1 MGCTLAPVG
10 RPTMSASAP
19 GCFSNFH
26 TYGAGAIEFCALF
39 VIGSSMKILC
49 KSRLQLTTIWCQSAQ
64 ANPSSSLRKCH
75 IVFCDGPQKSH
86 NNFGALLNTPHLIG
100 VKVCYRVS
108 NPAFLSYCRTWSTT
122 TWPLSLLKCRVS
134 SLWKERECI
143 WQYKFLDEPLS
154 FVKCK
159 MTPLVIYK
167 YNTLCLSWYL
177 RSFLSFYGK
186 RINRTNQLAG

>member
-1 MGCTLAPVG
+1 M
-10 RPTMSASAP
+10 
-19 GCFSNFH
+19 
-26 TYGAGAIEFCALF
+26 
-39 VIGSSMKILC
+39 
-49 KSRLQLTTIWCQSAQ
+49 CQSAQ
-64 ANPSSSLRKCH
+64 ANPSSSLREWY

-86 NNFGALLNTPHLIG
+86 NNFGAVLNTPHLIG
-100 VKVCYRVS
+100 VKVCYQVS
-108 NPAFLSYCRTWSTT
+108 NPAFLTYCRTLSTT
-122 TWPLSLLKCRVS
+122 TWPLSLLKCRLS

-143 WQYKFLDEPLS
+143 WQYKFLDKPLS

-159 MTPLVIYK
+159 MTPLMIYK